1 MLSSDLKIVQ
11 QATTQL
17 AELPNRI
24 VGIIENWKMGLITTH
39 EMFCQVSEFSKLA
52 KMRLDDKM
60 EGTLLSDRE
69 FITVMDALELSKM

>member
-24 VGIIENWKMGLITTH
+24 EVIIDIWKMGLITTH
-39 EMFCQVSEFSKLA
+39 DMLCQVSEFTKLA
-52 KMRLDDKM
+52 KMRLDEKISS
-60 EGTLLSDRE
+60 LNLSDRE
-69 FITVMDALELSKM
+69 FIIAMDVIELSK